1 MTYHPPYYFYT
12 TCRFP
17 YISAIVVAEKIVS
30 MFYDQKTHF
39 QPKTHRKELK
49 HLDKL
54 INGIKK
60 TIKTTHKLEIN
71 PKPKIFSNL
80 DMVF

>member
-1 MTYHPPYYFYT
+1 MLFG
-12 TCRFP
+12 FP
-17 YISAIVVAEKIVS
+17 YISAIVVAEKKRCLCFMIK
-30 MFYDQKTHF
+30 KTHF
-39 QPKTHRKELK
+39 QPKKHRKDLK

-80 DMVF
+80 DMDF